1 VTTETRDTVTIP
13 RAEFDRLCQAAQE
26 LEDLRAGLDAQ
37 LSLARGDEEKLPR
50 EVAARLI
57 AGDEN
62 PVRVWREYRGL
73 SLRRLAEKANISPA
87 YLSDIERAPRRQRG
101 SLDAYFKIC
110 EALGVDLDDL
120 A

>member
-1 VTTETRDTVTIP
+1 MTTETTDTVTIA
-13 RAEFDRLCQAAQE
+13 RAEFERLCEAARD
-26 LEDLRAGLDAQ
+26 LEDLQAGLDAQ
-37 LSLARGDEEKLPR
+37 VSLARGEEEKLPR
-50 EVAARLI
+50 PVADRLM

-73 SLRRLAEKANISPA
+73 TLRGLADKAKISPA
-87 YLSDIERAPRRQRG
+87 YLSDIERARPRQRG
-101 SLDAYFKIC
+101 SLDAYIKIS